1 MNQQC
6 RNRQLCAQNKE
17 RRQTSKNTI
26 RHTKENGRIHVFTT
40 CKQFLSLMIHT
51 QCYSQSRP
59 VKVLQYHFFSIYGR
73 KPLLPIYPLSLLNR
87 YLRGKEHLCYSIF
100 SFMCNVVQIVDC
112 FQWGLCYSI
121 FSFMCNV
128 VQTVDC
134 FQWGLCYSIFS
145 FMCMLCRSLF
155 VLLSFFFWPLRCLF
169 LFDLSDFDYP
179 FGIFKLF
186 FMNIYLHQYTNLLS
200 RQMHPSDKSI

>member
-26 RHTKENGRIHVFTT
+26 RPTKENGRIHVFTT

-51 QCYSQSRP
+51 QCYSQSKP

-73 KPLLPIYPLSLLNR
+73 KPVLLIYPLSLLNS

-100 SFMCNVVQIVDC
+100 SFM
-112 FQWGLCYSI
+112 Y
-121 FSFMCNV
+121 
-128 VQTVDC
+128 
-134 FQWGLCYSIFS
+134 
-145 FMCMLCRSLF
+145 MLCRSLI

-169 LFDLSDFDYP
+169 FFDLSDFDYP

-186 FMNIYLHQYTNLLS
+186 L
-200 RQMHPSDKSI
+200 

>member
-6 RNRQLCAQNKE
+6 RNRQRCAQNKE

-73 KPLLPIYPLSLLNR
+73 KPLLPIYPLSLLNS

-121 FSFMCNV
+121 FSFMC
-128 VQTVDC
+128 
-134 FQWGLCYSIFS
+134 
-145 FMCMLCRSLF
+145 MLCRSLF
-155 VLLSFFFWPLRCLF
+155 VFSGVCVTRSLVLCVCCVDRCLSFCPFSFGHCVVCSSSTYRILITHLVSSNSF
-169 LFDLSDFDYP
+169 L
-179 FGIFKLF
+179 
-186 FMNIYLHQYTNLLS
+186 
-200 RQMHPSDKSI
+200 

>member
-26 RHTKENGRIHVFTT
+26 RHTKENGRIHVFTR
-40 CKQFLSLMIHT
+40 CKQFLSLMIHM

-73 KPLLPIYPLSLLNR
+73 KPLLPIYPLSLLNS
-87 YLRGKEHLCYSIF
+87 YLRGKEHLCFSIF

-121 FSFMCNV
+121 FSFMC
-128 VQTVDC
+128 
-134 FQWGLCYSIFS
+134 
-145 FMCMLCRSLF
+145 MLCRSLF
-155 VLLSFFFWPLRCLF
+155 VFSGVCVTQSSVLCVMLCRSLIVFSGVCVTRSLVLCVCCVDRCLSFCPFSFGHCVVCSSSTYRILITHLVSSNSF
-169 LFDLSDFDYP
+169 L
-179 FGIFKLF
+179 
-186 FMNIYLHQYTNLLS
+186 
-200 RQMHPSDKSI
+200 